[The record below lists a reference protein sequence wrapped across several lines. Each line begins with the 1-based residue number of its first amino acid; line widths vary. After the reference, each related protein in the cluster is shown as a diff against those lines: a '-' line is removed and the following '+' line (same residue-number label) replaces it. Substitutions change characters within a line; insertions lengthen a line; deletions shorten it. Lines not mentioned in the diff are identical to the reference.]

1 LKIIQKAVKET
12 TRTSP
17 DFWSK
22 KKLQN
27 LKLKMAA
34 KFKMG
39 EKLSMTFTN
48 KISLTA
54 ILDFPP
60 ICFIEKILAGVQL
73 NNFLLISVANRYHFY
88 HEIRKRQDSFQKKM
102 PEILQ
107 FLIFFI
113 GNSIGFTKVY

>member
-1 LKIIQKAVKET
+1 
-12 TRTSP
+12 
-17 DFWSK
+17 
-22 KKLQN
+22 
-27 LKLKMAA
+27 
-34 KFKMG
+34 
-39 EKLSMTFTN
+39 MTFTN

-73 NNFLLISVANRYHFY
+73 NNFLSISVANRYHFY